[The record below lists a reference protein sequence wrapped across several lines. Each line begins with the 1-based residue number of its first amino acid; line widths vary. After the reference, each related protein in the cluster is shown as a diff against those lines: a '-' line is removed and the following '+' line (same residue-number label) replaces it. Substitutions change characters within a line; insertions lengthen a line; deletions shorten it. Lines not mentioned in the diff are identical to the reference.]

1 MASREQLHTLIEQLP
16 ESELSAAARYLEF
29 LKVRDAPVEAEMLA
43 RIDEARAH
51 PSRGIDHEEVLKEFG
66 L

>member
-1 MASREQLHTLIEQLP
+1 MPDRQQLHNLIDQFP
-16 ESELSAAARYLEF
+16 ETELAAAARYLEF
-29 LKVRDAPVEAEMLA
+29 LNVREAPVEAEMLA
-43 RIDEARAH
+43 RIDDARAH